1 MNDLEN
7 TTNEQQLAFQAKARE
22 RLEQE
27 HAQLSTQVQQLVRVE
42 RSMLEFQEKLDQQ
55 IKQYQQLNDIAKQL
69 KTTFEPLEI
78 LAIALDFVVY
88 GLNFERCVILA
99 PIATSQVDHPMLGS
113 LSGRGPLLAQTLLWE
128 GYDDQPVTAT
138 VQLDAAFW
146 PLLGTQDCV
155 ASPTGDA
162 IGTTIGQPFDLDEW
176 VICGIR
182 PQSTDYPAYLLL
194 LGNTADRAKLFT
206 RVSQTDYTVVL
217 ASLLAQISGAIAQA
231 QLYQASCDQ
240 STQLQIT
247 LDKLRSTQTQ
257 LIQTEKMSSLGQLVA
272 GIAHEINNPVNFIQG
287 NLNYA
292 QTYSDD
298 LLQLINTCQNAPP
311 SDPAMMASMMAAIDF
326 DFLQSDF
333 PQVITSMKMGV
344 NRIQEIVLSLRNF
357 SRLDESE
364 YKSVNLHDGL
374 ESTLLI
380 LQHRFKVTH
389 ERPAITLIKQYGDLP
404 RIECAAGL
412 INQVFMN
419 LISNAIDA
427 MESATCPPA
436 ITIATATESDGV
448 SIRIIDNGTGIPTD
462 IQSRLFDPFFTTKP
476 VGKGTGLGLSISY
489 QIITEKHGGKLVC
502 HSTPGN
508 GTEFHVWLPI
518 APQPAPH

>member
-1 MNDLEN
+1 L
-7 TTNEQQLAFQAKARE
+7 TN
-22 RLEQE
+22 
-27 HAQLSTQVQQLVRVE
+27 
-42 RSMLEFQEKLDQQ
+42 
-55 IKQYQQLNDIAKQL
+55 
-69 KTTFEPLEI
+69 
-78 LAIALDFVVY
+78 
-88 GLNFERCVILA
+88 
-99 PIATSQVDHPMLGS
+99 
-113 LSGRGPLLAQTLLWE
+113 LLAQ
-128 GYDDQPVTAT
+128 V
-138 VQLDAAFW
+138 
-146 PLLGTQDCV
+146 
-155 ASPTGDA
+155 
-162 IGTTIGQPFDLDEW
+162 
-176 VICGIR
+176 
-182 PQSTDYPAYLLL
+182 
-194 LGNTADRAKLFT
+194 
-206 RVSQTDYTVVL
+206 
-217 ASLLAQISGAIAQA
+217 SGAIEQA
-231 QLYQASCDQ
+231 HLYQASRDQ
-240 STQLQIT
+240 AIT
-247 LDKLRSTQTQ
+247 LQHTLEKLQSTQTQ

-298 LLQLINTCQNAPP
+298 LLKLVATYQQAIANPEAVQTMLE
-311 SDPAMMASMMAAIDF
+311 AIDF

-389 ERPAITLIKQYGDLP
+389 ERPEIKLLKQYDATLP

-412 INQVFMN
+412 VNQVFMN

-427 MESATCPPA
+427 MESAGVAQPEIQIC
-436 ITIATATESDGV
+436 TALQDHGV
-448 SIRIIDNGTGIPTD
+448 QIRIIDNGTGIPAD

-489 QIITEKHGGKLVC
+489 QIITEKHGGKLEC
-502 HSTPGN
+502 HSTPGI
-508 GTEFHVWLPI
+508 GTEFRVWLPLQS
-518 APQPAPH
+518 ASLA